1 MSEQR
6 IENKA
11 EEAERIDLIRFLG
24 DFFRVFRRT
33 WIWVLIL
40 TVAGG
45 GFFLFSG
52 LPELVPGLHSLRH
65 LYGPPEQRRRD
76 LRYKYLL

>member
-45 GFFLFSG
+45 LFSIFG
-52 LPELVPGLHSLRH
+52 ITGAGPRSTQPPPPLRSA
-65 LYGPPEQRRRD
+65 
-76 LRYKYLL
+76 

>member
-45 GFFLFSG
+45 AFFYLRDYRSWS
-52 LPELVPGLHSLRH
+52 PGLHSLRH